1 MRVRCWRRSI
11 RCVRSSV
18 QTCVSTRSFLGGSD
32 PGGGGAD
39 EPGDAGMCKTGD
51 RSGAA
56 WQAVLSPFT
65 NLEFVI
71 SDAAKGIAAGVQA
84 VVSARSESA
93 STVPLEHGLDVFH
106 TNQEARRVLAG
117 PWRRAEAAWEEAEAA
132 DTRVAEIK
140 RHGQDARGAAQS
152 ARRAWEEAERLL
164 AEVDPQESAWQRARA
179 ALAVFRPDGTLNER
193 AWAEAE
199 IQAALTDL
207 RGPEWKKVR
216 NFLND
221 RTDLEVCGSP
231 ASPPGRG
238 RAGRHCDGGCDV
250 GGCGIRR
257 GAPAS
262 MQTAQTVLA
271 QVQALLDAKVRD
283 GQLTAAEQAAYD
295 RVAQVLRTTVRAS
308 SAVEGINSVLRMQQG
323 RHRKM
328 TQGLL
333 DLKRLYWNC
342 RPLQTG
348 KRRGRCPYEML
359 GVPLPSTD
367 FWTLLRDECSAAQPP
382 GRRSV
387 RFRRWGV
394 RQCRIRRDAIFASE

>member
-1 MRVRCWRRSI
+1 MLEC
-11 RCVRSSV
+11 
-18 QTCVSTRSFLGGSD
+18 D
-32 PGGGGAD
+32 
-39 EPGDAGMCKTGD
+39 KTGD

-56 WQAVLSPFT
+56 WQTVLSPFT

-84 VVSARSESA
+84 VVSARSEADSA
-93 STVPLEHGLDVFH
+93 VPLEHGLDVFH

-132 DTRVAEIK
+132 EARVAEMK
-140 RHGQDARGAAQS
+140 RRGQDARGAAQQ
-152 ARRAWEEAERLL
+152 ARRGWEEAERLL
-164 AEVDPQESAWQRARA
+164 AAVEVQESAWQRARA
-179 ALAVFRPDGTLNER
+179 SLAVFRPDGALNER

-199 IQAALTDL
+199 IRTALADL
-207 RGPEWKKVR
+207 HGPEWKKVR
-216 NFLND
+216 NFLTD
-221 RTDLEVCGSP
+221 RRALKFLDRLHRRLAAAEPDASLRQVC
-231 ASPPGRG
+231 
-238 RAGRHCDGGCDV
+238 
-250 GGCGIRR
+250 IRR
-257 GAPAS
+257 WWLRHQAPQSTAS
-262 MQTAQTVLA
+262 AQTTPTAPTASTL
-271 QVQALLDAKVRD
+271 VQALLDAKVRD
-283 GQLTAAEQAAYD
+283 GELTAIEQAAYH

-342 RPLQTG
+342 RRLQTG

-367 FWTLLRDECSAAQPP
+367 FWTLLRTVQK
-382 GRRSV
+382 RSV
-387 RFRRWGV
+387 EKLPEQPSSPADG
-394 RQCRIRRDAIFASE
+394 A